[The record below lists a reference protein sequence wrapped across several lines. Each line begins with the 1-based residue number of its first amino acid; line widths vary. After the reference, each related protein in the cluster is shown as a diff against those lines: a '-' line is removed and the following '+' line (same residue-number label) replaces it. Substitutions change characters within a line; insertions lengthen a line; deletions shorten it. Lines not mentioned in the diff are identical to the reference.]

1 MDRPVVRHGF
11 TVVTVNG
18 KKIPVRIMLIKYD
31 GFIETYY
38 QEEGYAFEYAYGGAS
53 FEGFEEFM
61 KMAVRNAKDWGIHD
75 DSF

>member
-38 QEEGYAFEYAYGGAS
+38 QEEGYPYEFAYGVAS
-53 FEGFEEFM
+53 FEGFKETLRMAQLNVYSWGLHYEE
-61 KMAVRNAKDWGIHD
+61 
-75 DSF
+75 